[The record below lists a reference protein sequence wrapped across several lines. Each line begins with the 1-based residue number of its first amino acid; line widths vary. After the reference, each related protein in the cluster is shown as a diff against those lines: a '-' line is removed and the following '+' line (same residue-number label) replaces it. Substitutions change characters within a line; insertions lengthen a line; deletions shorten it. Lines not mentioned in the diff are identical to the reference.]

1 VNLIAFGTVCKA
13 KGNSIAKRT
22 LTLTVGITSAVISS
36 MSRKFQMDFEG
47 IAETHALEFLPRT
60 TFSGPAVE
68 LQQSFPSQV
77 PRRQLLGRES
87 GTAVYVIQEFVSSMV
102 GGFWSTT
109 ASLEVLSGG
118 RAA

>member
-1 VNLIAFGTVCKA
+1 VTTHYTNSAAFVGVNLIAFGTVCKA
-13 KGNSIAKRT
+13 KGNSVAKQT

-77 PRRQLLGRES
+77 HAGNC
-87 GTAVYVIQEFVSSMV
+87 
-102 GGFWSTT
+102 
-109 ASLEVLSGG
+109 
-118 RAA
+118 